1 MQRTDAWPFK
11 RASAGDTGNEQDNY
25 RWLEKP
31 DGMKYLDTLLQS
43 NPLIKNL
50 IANAPIINNNI
61 TTLYNTMKKTEKTL
75 SEVHTSLK
83 MWTEFLTPLNL
94 QHMNERLEKL
104 EASKSSEMEN
114 RLETLDM
121 FQQSVK
127 DRLEK
132 LEASKSSNSLEEK
145 HNTLKARV
153 DDMQWVLVSD
163 VFNTG
168 IEQVV
173 MMVGF
178 YKSPLEDNSKQ
189 NPIASIQWGKYWIY
203 NTTKNESKLN
213 DGSKRMQKIVNIHM
227 LQKNTHGT
235 SMPQLH
241 NLMITKVKGKYLAQ
255 SSFPGGGLWEYWIT
269 ASGFQKRISIFVR
282 QPDIEEFETATSE
295 ILKLDVYRGLP
306 PRRHYHSQ
314 MNSLNV

>member
-1 MQRTDAWPFK
+1 MIYF
-11 RASAGDTGNEQDNY
+11 
-25 RWLEKP
+25 
-31 DGMKYLDTLLQS
+31 DTLLQS
-43 NPLIKNL
+43 NPSIKNL

-61 TTLYNTMKKTEKTL
+61 TTLYNTMQKTEKTL
-75 SEVHTSLK
+75 SEVQNTMQKTEKTLSEVQTSLK
-83 MWTEFLTPLNL
+83 MWTDFLRPLDL
-94 QHMNERLEKL
+94 QHMNKRLEKL
-104 EASKSSEMEN
+104 EAS
-114 RLETLDM
+114 T
-121 FQQSVK
+121 
-127 DRLEK
+127 
-132 LEASKSSNSLEEK
+132 SSNSLEEK

-168 IEQVV
+168 IEQIET
-173 MMVGF
+173 MVGF

-189 NPIASIQWGKYWIY
+189 NSIASIQWGKYWIY

-241 NLMITKVKGKYLAQ
+241 NLMITKVEGKYLAQ

-295 ILKLDVYRGLP
+295 ILKLEVYRGLP